1 MLFYPDKCGPDKGAT
16 RNKFLALLAL
26 LGVYFMGKIDT
37 DYLWLHDEPPQPSSR
52 LRRLALILVV
62 PLIGGAAWLTASPQT
77 TLLDERDPQ
86 NVSESNTSADDLAS
100 AQIDASVGPGRANVA
115 EASESAA
122 ASELSEE
129 ELAASNGDARSLDVP
144 VAPVDPDQANRESDM
159 NALDRSAA
167 KLSTVVD
174 ASTGIDTN
182 AGMAE
187 SPVPRPVPSGPRWHD
202 VTIRKGD
209 TLSIA
214 FSRND
219 LSYADSLKIAHMKEH
234 GKRFTRGLRAGDTM
248 KVKADAD
255 GHVLAIDFPI
265 DPLHTLQV
273 RPHNK
278 GYQGEMVLTD
288 VEHRSAY
295 ASGTINTS
303 FYVDALEAGLSDRQI
318 MKLIEIFGWDIDFA
332 FDTRPGDRFVVVYD
346 ELYKD
351 GDKIA
356 NGDILAASFVNRG
369 RDVRAVRY
377 DEAGDD
383 QGTVYYSPDGRAMK
397 KAFIRTPVDYTRI
410 SSGFNLS
417 RSHPIL
423 NRIRRH
429 EGTDYAAPSGTPIKA
444 TGNGRI
450 VFRGR
455 RGGYGNMIVVRHDSH
470 LSTRYGHMSRFAN
483 GQGVGSKV
491 KQGDIIGYVGMSGLA
506 TGPHLH
512 YEFRVDGDP
521 KDPER
526 VDLPKALPLPGEY
539 MADFRKHSAPLLS
552 QLDSLTHTEVA
563 SAERTND
570 NEGRSAN

>member
-1 MLFYPDKCGPDKGAT
+1 
-16 RNKFLALLAL
+16 
-26 LGVYFMGKIDT
+26 MGKIDT

-52 LRRLALILVV
+52 LRRLALILVI

-86 NVSESNTSADDLAS
+86 NVSSSDASADGLDS
-100 AQIDASVGPGRANVA
+100 EQVDASVGPGSANVA
-115 EASESAA
+115 AASEYAA

-129 ELAASNGDARSLDVP
+129 ELAASDGDANALDVP
-144 VAPVDPDQANRESDM
+144 IAPTTAHQASSESGGIE
-159 NALDRSAA
+159 RSDSAQQ
-167 KLSTVVD
+167 LSSVVD
-174 ASTGIDTN
+174 ASTGIDTG
-182 AGMAE
+182 AA
-187 SPVPRPVPSGPRWHD
+187 SAQIPVARPAPSGPRWHD

-273 RPHNK
+273 RPHKK
-278 GYQGEMVLTD
+278 GYQGDMVLTD

-356 NGDILAASFVNRG
+356 NGDILAAAFVNRG

-377 DEAGDD
+377 DEAGDE

-429 EGTDYAAPSGTPIKA
+429 EGTDYAAPTGTPIKA

-470 LSTRYGHMSRFAN
+470 LSTRYGHMSRFAS

-491 KQGDIIGYVGMSGLA
+491 KQGEIIGYVGMSGLA

-512 YEFRVDGDP
+512 YEFRVDGNP

-526 VDLPKALPLPGEY
+526 VDLPKALPLPNEY

-563 SAERTND
+563 SAD
-570 NEGRSAN
+570 RSSNAEASAAN

>member
-1 MLFYPDKCGPDKGAT
+1 
-16 RNKFLALLAL
+16 
-26 LGVYFMGKIDT
+26 MGKIDT
-37 DYLWLHDEPPQPSSR
+37 DYLWLHEQPQSSSR

-62 PLIGGAAWLTASPQT
+62 PLIGGTAWLTASPQT
-77 TLLDERDPQ
+77 TLLDGSDSQSAEIQ
-86 NVSESNTSADDLAS
+86 NAGDDAISSADV
-100 AQIDASVGPGRANVA
+100 DASVGPGRTRISADLKSDNANG
-115 EASESAA
+115 
-122 ASELSEE
+122 LSHED
-129 ELAASNGDARSLDVP
+129 LALSDGDANALDVP
-144 VAPVDPDQANRESDM
+144 VAPIDPNRTNDDRGEIATIDSST
-159 NALDRSAA
+159 ALND
-167 KLSTVVD
+167 VVET
-174 ASTGIDTN
+174 STGLEGASD
-182 AGMAE
+182 AGSADI
-187 SPVPRPVPSGPRWHD
+187 PRSHDSDPRWHN
-202 VTIRKGD
+202 VTIRQGD

-214 FSRND
+214 FSRNN
-219 LSYADSLKIAHMKEH
+219 LSYADSLKIAHMKEY
-234 GKRFTRGLRAGDTM
+234 GKRFTRGLRAGDVM
-248 KVKADAD
+248 QVKADAD
-255 GHVLAIDFPI
+255 GSVLALDFPI

-273 RPHNK
+273 RPNDN
-278 GYQGEMVLTD
+278 GFRGEMTLAD
-288 VEHRSAY
+288 VEHRNAF
-295 ASGTINTS
+295 ATGIIDTS

-318 MKLIEIFGWDIDFA
+318 MKLVEIFGWDIDFA

-356 NGDILAASFVNRG
+356 NGDILAASFINRG

-377 DEAGDD
+377 ADAGDE

-470 LSTRYGHMSRFAN
+470 LSTRYGHMSRFDN
-483 GQGVGSKV
+483 DFGVGSKV
-491 KQGDIIGYVGMSGLA
+491 KQGDVIGYVGMSGLA

-512 YEFRVDGDP
+512 YEFRVDGNP

-526 VDLPKALPLPGEY
+526 VDLPKALPLPSKY
-539 MADFRKHSAPLLS
+539 MADFRKHSAPLLT
-552 QLDSLTHTEVA
+552 QLDSLTDTEVA
-563 SAERTND
+563 SARTTRNND
-570 NEGRSAN
+570 RSSAN

>member
-1 MLFYPDKCGPDKGAT
+1 
-16 RNKFLALLAL
+16 
-26 LGVYFMGKIDT
+26 MGKIDT
-37 DYLWLHDEPPQPSSR
+37 DYLWLHEQPQPPSSR

-77 TLLDERDPQ
+77 LLVDDREPQGVETRDNGDNDMAAADVDASIGPGRTQ
-86 NVSESNTSADDLAS
+86 VSQALRSDNASGLSQDDLALS
-100 AQIDASVGPGRANVA
+100 DDDANAL
-115 EASESAA
+115 E
-122 ASELSEE
+122 
-129 ELAASNGDARSLDVP
+129 VP
-144 VAPVDPDQANRESDM
+144 VAPIDPDRAATDTGDIDATTGLADIVDTGVVQDKAQQHD
-159 NALDRSAA
+159 NAAIA
-167 KLSTVVD
+167 T
-174 ASTGIDTN
+174 
-182 AGMAE
+182 
-187 SPVPRPVPSGPRWHD
+187 PRDSGPRWHD

-214 FSRND
+214 FSRNE
-219 LSYADSLKIAHMKEH
+219 LSYADSLAIAHMKEH

-248 KVKADAD
+248 RVKADAD
-255 GHVLAIDFPI
+255 GHVLALDFPV

-273 RPHNK
+273 RPQGN
-278 GYQGEMVLTD
+278 GFRGEMALAD
-288 VEHRSAY
+288 VEHRNAF
-295 ASGTINTS
+295 ASGIIDTS

-318 MKLIEIFGWDIDFA
+318 MKLVEIFGWDIDFA

-356 NGDILAASFVNRG
+356 NGDILAASFINRG

-377 DEAGDD
+377 AEAGDD

-417 RSHPIL
+417 RNHPIL

-455 RGGYGNMIVVRHDSH
+455 RGGYGNMIIVRHDSH
-470 LSTRYGHMSRFAN
+470 LSTRYGHMSRFAS
-483 GQGVGSKV
+483 GFGVGSKV
-491 KQGDIIGYVGMSGLA
+491 KQGDVIGYVGMSGLA

-512 YEFRVDGDP
+512 YEFRVDGNP

-539 MADFRKHSAPLLS
+539 MADFRKHSAPLLT
-552 QLDSLTHTEVA
+552 QLDTLTETEIA
-563 SAERTND
+563 SAGTSGN
-570 NEGRSAN
+570 NEPNSAN